1 LRFDYARKITAIG
14 QQNELKEQE
23 MIRQKILIVDDKE
36 ENLFSLEQIL
46 KELDADIIRA
56 QNGNEALAASLNHEF
71 SLALLDVQMPGMDGY
86 ELAEWLRS
94 ETKTKE
100 LPIIFVSAVYSSDY
114 HVFKGYDAGA
124 VDFMVKPFNP
134 KILLSKVTVFLQ
146 LDRQKT
152 LLKQSSEAR
161 FRKLVETVTDA
172 IIILD
177 SNGIVRFIN
186 PAGESLFRTTS
197 EDFLGQPFGFPI
209 EGEEATE
216 IELFFSDDN
225 PVIAEMR
232 IKEIDWEEMPSWLAS
247 IRDITG
253 RKKIEEELVQ
263 TVSGLKKA
271 NKKILEQ
278 QESVIEEERLKV
290 LLQLSGATAHELNQ
304 PLTVLLGNIEILET
318 FGELKEKEEK
328 VVLDINTSAKRIS
341 EIVKK
346 IQNIR
351 YDQIQPNAFDSHI
364 IDFDQKICVLS
375 IEDVENEYLLLKEI
389 LSSNPLI
396 EVSHAKDIETAFLK
410 LKAKSFDIILLDY
423 ILPDGTGFDFIS
435 KFKAA
440 GYDTPIAVVTGQGD
454 DIIASEIIQAG
465 AFDYLPKSLLNSSSA
480 LRLIESVLKKSG
492 LKAELKIANTKLIE
506 MATID
511 GLTQLYNR
519 RYFNDVIE
527 AEFERSRRYNQ
538 EMILMLCDLDRFN
551 QINDVHGHIAGD
563 NVLKTLAGFFREYK
577 RTNDIACRFGGE
589 KFTLLLPHITR
600 QNGFEVA
607 EKYRKKLENHIFLHN
622 EVHFSLTM
630 SIGLASTRDASSSA
644 ELVENADQALYRA
657 KQEGRNKTILF

>member
-1 LRFDYARKITAIG
+1 
-14 QQNELKEQE
+14 

-396 EVSHAKDIETAFLK
+396 EVSHAKDIETAF
-410 LKAKSFDIILLDY
+410 
-423 ILPDGTGFDFIS
+423 
-435 KFKAA
+435 FKA
-440 GYDTPIAVVTGQGD
+440 
-454 DIIASEIIQAG
+454 
-465 AFDYLPKSLLNSSSA
+465 
-480 LRLIESVLKKSG
+480 
-492 LKAELKIANTKLIE
+492 
-506 MATID
+506 
-511 GLTQLYNR
+511 
-519 RYFNDVIE
+519 
-527 AEFERSRRYNQ
+527 
-538 EMILMLCDLDRFN
+538 
-551 QINDVHGHIAGD
+551 
-563 NVLKTLAGFFREYK
+563 
-577 RTNDIACRFGGE
+577 
-589 KFTLLLPHITR
+589 
-600 QNGFEVA
+600 
-607 EKYRKKLENHIFLHN
+607 
-622 EVHFSLTM
+622 
-630 SIGLASTRDASSSA
+630 
-644 ELVENADQALYRA
+644 
-657 KQEGRNKTILF
+657 

>member
-1 LRFDYARKITAIG
+1 
-14 QQNELKEQE
+14 

-36 ENLFSLEQIL
+36 DNLFSLEQIL
-46 KELDADIIRA
+46 KEADADIIRA

-71 SLALLDVQMPGMDGY
+71 ALALLDVQMPGMDGY

-152 LLKQSSEAR
+152 LLQQSSEAR

-177 SNGIVRFIN
+177 ATGLVRFIN

-197 EDFLGQPFGFPI
+197 GDFLGQPFGFPI
-209 EGEEATE
+209 NGKETTE
-216 IELFFSDDN
+216 IELFSSNDN

-232 IKEIDWEEMPSWLAS
+232 TVETNWEEKPSWLAS
-247 IRDITG
+247 IRDITD
-253 RKKIEEELVQ
+253 RKRMEEKLVQ

-271 NKKILEQ
+271 NKKILVQ

-318 FGELKEKEEK
+318 FGELKKKEAK
-328 VVLDINTSAKRIS
+328 VIFDINTSAKRIS

-351 YDQIQPNAFDSHI
+351 YDQVQPNAFDSHI

-375 IEDVENEYLLLKEI
+375 IEDEENEYLLLKEI

-396 EVSHAKDIETAFLK
+396 ELSHAQDIETAFLK
-410 LKAKSFDIILLDY
+410 LKAQPFDIILLDY
-423 ILPDGTGFDFIS
+423 ILPDGNGFDFIS

-440 GYDTPIAVVTGQGD
+440 GYDTPIAIVTGQGD

-480 LRLIESVLKKSG
+480 LRLIERVLQKSG
-492 LKAELKIANTKLIE
+492 LKAELKIANNKLIE

-538 EMILMLCDLDRFN
+538 EMMMMLADLDRFKKT
-551 QINDVHGHIAGD
+551 NDVHGHIAGD
-563 NVLKTLAGFFREYK
+563 KVLKTLAGFFREYK
-577 RTNDIACRFGGE
+577 RTNDIACRFGEE
-589 KFTLLLPHITR
+589 KFTLLLPH
-600 QNGFEVA
+600 
-607 EKYRKKLENHIFLHN
+607 
-622 EVHFSLTM
+622 
-630 SIGLASTRDASSSA
+630 
-644 ELVENADQALYRA
+644 
-657 KQEGRNKTILF
+657 